1 VEGGGSG
8 NKGFS
13 ERLSSWE
20 EFSQDDDAWF
30 ISERKATAMEFCKE
44 DLPETPGT
52 PETQRSEEKTNG
64 DQKMVQ
70 PVSPIDQTP
79 GSTQPTTHPPAN
91 ANGSAGA
98 TETPNI
104 GGGIFDPARWKT
116 PIDARL
122 DPKAPIKAAAF
133 SKLEVRKPPADHYVH
148 VHPDPDFNGVFPLYA
163 DSLVKRYEPY
173 LIAPE
178 LMDTLPPQVKV
189 NVKWVR
195 LAVAVTDT
203 GVLFLW
209 HVAQTGS
216 EFHESGDSCI
226 LTTMTVWRKVIPE
239 GSGYRMETPEASLA
253 DPVFPGWRFEEY
265 LMRAF
270 KERYIDSLD
279 HEIIK
284 RLRGIR

>member
-1 VEGGGSG
+1 
-8 NKGFS
+8 
-13 ERLSSWE
+13 
-20 EFSQDDDAWF
+20 
-30 ISERKATAMEFCKE
+30 MEMNQFE
-44 DLPETPGT
+44 NDLPAT
-52 PETQRSEEKTNG
+52 PETQHSAEKKNS
-64 DQKMVQ
+64 DQEMAQ
-70 PVSPIDQTP
+70 PINPSGQTP
-79 GSTQPTTHPPAN
+79 DSTQPTTQHPAN
-91 ANGSAGA
+91 SNGSAGS
-98 TETPNI
+98 TEPQNI

-116 PIDARL
+116 PVDARL
-122 DPKAPIKAAAF
+122 DPKAPIKPAAF

-195 LAVAVTDT
+195 LAVAMTDT
-203 GVLFLW
+203 GLLFLW

-226 LTTMTVWRKVIPE
+226 LTTMTVWKKVIPD
-239 GSGYRMETPEASLA
+239 GSGYRMEPPEASLA
-253 DPVFPGWRFEEY
+253 DPVFPGWCFGEY
-265 LMRAF
+265 LTRAF
-270 KERYIDSLD
+270 KDRYIDNLN
-279 HEIIK
+279 HEVIK

>member
-1 VEGGGSG
+1 M
-8 NKGFS
+8 KQS
-13 ERLSSWE
+13 EDNLH
-20 EFSQDDDAWF
+20 D
-30 ISERKATAMEFCKE
+30 TASTQ
-44 DLPETPGT
+44 ETQHSAEKTNGT
-52 PETQRSEEKTNG
+52 PETAQLHLFEPNGKTSEPP
-64 DQKMVQ
+64 QYVMQ
-70 PVSPIDQTP
+70 PAVKP
-79 GSTQPTTHPPAN
+79 
-91 ANGSAGA
+91 NGSAGS
-98 TETPNI
+98 TDTQSNM

-116 PIDARL
+116 PVDSRL
-122 DPKAPIKAAAF
+122 DPKAPIKPASF

-203 GVLFLW
+203 GLLFLW

-226 LTTMTVWRKVIPE
+226 LTTMTVWKKVIPE
-239 GSGYRMETPEASLA
+239 GSGYRMEPPEVSLA

-265 LMRAF
+265 LTRAF
-270 KERYIDSLD
+270 KDRYIDNLN